1 MAFPQVKTVAS
12 IKQLY
17 AMFKHNV
24 VSSPIKMVINVI
36 LKGLHAQ
43 NMCNILSVLVYIRWI
58 DAIEQM
64 SQMKLKG
71 FS

>member
-1 MAFPQVKTVAS
+1 
-12 IKQLY
+12 
-17 AMFKHNV
+17 MFKPNIA
-24 VSSPIKMVINVI
+24 SSPIKMVINVI